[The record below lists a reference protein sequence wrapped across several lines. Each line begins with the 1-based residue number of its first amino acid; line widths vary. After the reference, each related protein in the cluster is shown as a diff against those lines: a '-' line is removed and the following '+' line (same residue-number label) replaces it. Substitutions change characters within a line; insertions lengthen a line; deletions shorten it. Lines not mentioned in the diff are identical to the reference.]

1 MEQHSNTGW
10 RTVREVLAC
19 GEVLDPWRM
28 IQMLSSCSSLAH
40 KVDAYLQLSVP
51 GADTRGQRAQSSK
64 FGGLTII
71 DQIGQFFGNGS
82 AADVA
87 GFLHLAVFG
96 YQILLQTAR
105 TGVAHFISCENGTSV
120 QFNRRLPN
128 EPFKTFQL
136 TANAANEG
144 NQRTMNGHLF
154 R

>member
-28 IQMLSSCSSLAH
+28 IQMLSAARH
-40 KVDAYLQLSVP
+40 FPKVEPYLQLSVP

-64 FGGLTII
+64 FGGLTVI
-71 DQIGQFFGNGS
+71 DQIGQLFGNGS
-82 AADVA
+82 ASDVA

-105 TGVAHFISCENGTSV
+105 TGVAHFISCENRTSV

-136 TANAANEG
+136 NANEANGG
-144 NQRTMNGHLF
+144 NQRTAQ
-154 R
+154 